1 MKRVEGIKS
10 IVFDMDGVIFDTER
24 ACIDA
29 WKVVAEK
36 HNISNI
42 EEVCIAC
49 IGTNSNE
56 TRRIVLKNYGEDFPY
71 DEYSLEMSSEFK
83 KIFAKGIPVKK
94 GAKELLSFLKENQV
108 KMSIASST
116 KTATVIKELTEA
128 GLVDYFDIIVGGDQ
142 VSRSKPNP
150 DIFLA
155 ACEKLLAIPEKTYGI
170 EDSFN
175 GMRALKAAGM
185 RPIMVPDIIK
195 PDDEMKNIACTIRED
210 LFKVIDYF
218 NEEI

>member
-1 MKRVEGIKS
+1 
-10 IVFDMDGVIFDTER
+10 
-24 ACIDA
+24 
-29 WKVVAEK
+29 
-36 HNISNI
+36 
-42 EEVCIAC
+42 
-49 IGTNSNE
+49 
-56 TRRIVLKNYGEDFPY
+56 
-71 DEYSLEMSSEFK
+71 
-83 KIFAKGIPVKK
+83 
-94 GAKELLSFLKENQV
+94 
-108 KMSIASST
+108 MSIASST